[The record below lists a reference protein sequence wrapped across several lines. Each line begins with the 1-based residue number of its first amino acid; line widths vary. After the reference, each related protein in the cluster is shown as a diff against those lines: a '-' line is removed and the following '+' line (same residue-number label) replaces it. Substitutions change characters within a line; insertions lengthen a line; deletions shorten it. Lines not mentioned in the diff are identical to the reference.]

1 MNSEWQWHQLG
12 HMQVCTLLQTDNHA
26 SIPPL
31 IFYRSDALPA
41 AQPTVSKH
49 SFLRPLLKKL
59 SEHLLLWHHCFCTPR
74 QSAGYV
80 INFSCS
86 QSMHGASE
94 VYSVGRM
101 SQLSATSSQH
111 LHSLAS
117 LRTLC
122 KIWQFEYLR
131 FTITYKLIKQHRT
144 PSLASKVHTGFA
156 FLVPA
161 YSGCPGKEDI
171 KRL

>member
-1 MNSEWQWHQLG
+1 MSGSGISWAICKSAPCSREIT
-12 HMQVCTLLQTDNHA
+12 MPA
-26 SIPPL
+26 SHHKFFTGRMPFLPPNQQ
-31 IFYRSDALPA
+31 RQS
-41 AQPTVSKH
+41 
-49 SFLRPLLKKL
+49 SFLRPPLKKL

-86 QSMHGASE
+86 QSMHSASE

-131 FTITYKLIKQHRT
+131 FTITYKLIKQHKT

-156 FLVPA
+156 FLVLA
-161 YSGCPGKEDI
+161 YSGFPGKEDI